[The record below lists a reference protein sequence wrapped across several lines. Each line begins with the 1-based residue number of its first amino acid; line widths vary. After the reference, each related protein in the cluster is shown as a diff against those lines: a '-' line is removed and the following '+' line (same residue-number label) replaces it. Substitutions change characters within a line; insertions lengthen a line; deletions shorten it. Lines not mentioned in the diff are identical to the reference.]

1 MTQTPTHTVEKI
13 GGTSMSRTRDLLDT
27 VLIGDRK
34 ASDLYQRIFV
44 VSAYGGMTDALLEH
58 KKTGEPGVY
67 ALFASADG
75 GWAWGDALTRVCQT
89 MLDRNAEIFTDST
102 ARESA
107 DRFIRE
113 RVEGVRSCLLDLAR
127 LCSFGHFQLE
137 QHLMTVREM
146 LSSLGEAHSA
156 YNTALLLR
164 GMGVNARMI
173 DLTGWRQESV
183 ADLDTTIQR
192 ALDGVDLATELP
204 IVTGYA
210 QCREVLMQTYDR
222 GYSEVTLSR
231 VAVVSGAA
239 EAIIHKEFHLS
250 SADPRIVGADTVR
263 VLGETNYDVADQL
276 ANMGMEA
283 IHPRAAKSLR
293 QAGIPLRVR
302 NAFEPDHPGTI
313 IRADLAPAGQ
323 AVEMVTGLQGV
334 FALAFYDQD
343 MVGVKGYDAGILDA
357 LKRHTVRIISKSSN
371 ANTITHFVKGSLK
384 AIKRVEAD
392 LLQAFPAAEI
402 TLRRVA
408 MISAIGRDLGDPSI
422 LSRAIAALAEKGV
435 PILALHDLLRKVD
448 LQVIVEED
456 RFEDAIRALHGAL
469 VEQRSEE
476 TPLTRAA

>member
-1 MTQTPTHTVEKI
+1 
-13 GGTSMSRTRDLLDT
+13 
-27 VLIGDRK
+27 
-34 ASDLYQRIFV
+34 
-44 VSAYGGMTDALLEH
+44 
-58 KKTGEPGVY
+58 
-67 ALFASADG
+67 ASADG

-250 SADPRIVGADTVR
+250 
-263 VLGETNYDVADQL
+263 
-276 ANMGMEA
+276 
-283 IHPRAAKSLR
+283 
-293 QAGIPLRVR
+293 
-302 NAFEPDHPGTI
+302 
-313 IRADLAPAGQ
+313 
-323 AVEMVTGLQGV
+323 
-334 FALAFYDQD
+334 
-343 MVGVKGYDAGILDA
+343 
-357 LKRHTVRIISKSSN
+357 
-371 ANTITHFVKGSLK
+371 
-384 AIKRVEAD
+384 
-392 LLQAFPAAEI
+392 
-402 TLRRVA
+402 
-408 MISAIGRDLGDPSI
+408 
-422 LSRAIAALAEKGV
+422 
-435 PILALHDLLRKVD
+435 
-448 LQVIVEED
+448 
-456 RFEDAIRALHGAL
+456 
-469 VEQRSEE
+469 
-476 TPLTRAA
+476 